1 MLWEP
6 LSMWEMTTKKKSFVM
21 MNEIFQKHGFV
32 LSSSVQKATY
42 IITLGKRC
50 SS

>member
-6 LSMWEMTTKKKSFVM
+6 LSMWEMTTKKKSFIM
-21 MNEIFQKHGFV
+21 MNESFSKARFG

-42 IITLGKRC
+42 IITLGKEM
-50 SS
+50 